1 MALIHVVYT
10 RKAPRSIAA
19 LTVFNFLAGRSTLHL
34 GSVFKRFCDNFE
46 RESSLKSTTG
56 RLRKLIRI
64 IQYGSTCDRRF
75 ERL

>member
-1 MALIHVVYT
+1 MGSIIHFIEVKKNNRNYFEI
-10 RKAPRSIAA
+10 P
-19 LTVFNFLAGRSTLHL
+19 FLMVL